1 MAFHRSVVAAAA
13 ALSLAALTTA
23 TNYELPPCTDKFTP
37 FTSKGCYTNGDTA
50 LIMRSTVSSNDMTV
64 EKCTSVCKGNAFR
77 YAGLTYY
84 GVCYCGDEIAA
95 EKTADASCN
104 YPCNGDKGQLCGGKD
119 TLNIWEDSTYTKTP
133 SEVTVADYAYS
144 GCYVDNANGQ
154 GRAFPW
160 PESIEPAKFTP
171 EACIAA
177 CKAQGFPIAASE
189 YAHECWCGNVLSRT
203 VKADEKDCNAPCGG
217 DASKICGGGNR
228 LSVYIAKDLESNEPC
243 ASGNPPTSSS
253 TSTAPTT
260 QPTQPTSTGPSTNPG
275 SSTNPSTEPTSSSTK
290 STSTGSSTGPGTST
304 GPSTEPTST
313 GTTTQSTST
322 STSPGTSTGPS
333 TQTTSTSTRPGTS
346 TGPSTQPTSTSTSPG
361 TSTGPSTQTTS
372 TSTGPGTSTGPSTQ
386 TTSTST
392 SPGTSTGPSTQTTST
407 STGPGTSTGPSTQ
420 TTSTSTRPGTSTGPS
435 TQTTSTST
443 RPGTSTG
450 PSTQPTS
457 TSTRPGTS
465 TGPTTGPTT
474 GPSTQPGT
482 TTKPSTSTK
491 PTSTA
496 PGTCTTTIVTPP
508 TCEHKIGNWCLPPTP
523 EWTCKE
529 DCYAA
534 WKKCEVTVFSCF
546 HQAGFPDS
554 LNCFEYAQWCK
565 SLKSYC
571 NRCDNSDRCNKL
583 DCWKSLEP
591 GHVGT
596 STTQTATVPCT
607 GVPTS
612 NPPGTSTKPTTKP
625 PGTTTKPTTST
636 KPLTSTQTSTSTTQC
651 PPQPTN
657 VCKQPTS
664 KECDFGPGNPVGGVP
679 LPIVTC
685 NDCKD
690 DFNAN
695 PFKMYTVANS
705 KNCPSFPHGRI
716 GGVCCE
722 ACKHQYYKCVEVYA
736 DSCKNLQNQPNFH
749 PRSIEERESS
759 SSSSVSSSS
768 SFPGFGWPGWVKPNL
783 GVCKGWGSYSGGVS
797 ASASVYAGG
806 SGAWAS
812 ANAWAG
818 AHWGFGNNNYNN
830 AVYRCKVQYDDCVY
844 ENQNINPSTEC
855 RSWGCK

>member
-50 LIMRSTVSSNDMTV
+50 LIMRSTASSNDMTV

-144 GCYVDNANGQ
+144 GCYVDNANGL

-177 CKAQGFPIAASE
+177 CKAQGFPIAATE

-333 TQTTSTSTRPGTS
+333 TQTTSTSTSPGTSTGPSTQTTSTSTRPGTS
-346 TGPSTQPTSTSTSPG
+346 TGPSTQPTSTSTS
-361 TSTGPSTQTTS
+361 
-372 TSTGPGTSTGPSTQ
+372 
-386 TTSTST
+386 
-392 SPGTSTGPSTQTTST
+392 
-407 STGPGTSTGPSTQ
+407 
-420 TTSTSTRPGTSTGPS
+420 PGTSTGPS

>member
-372 TSTGPGTSTGPSTQ
+372 TSTRPGTSTGPSTQ

-407 STGPGTSTGPSTQ
+407 STG
-420 TTSTSTRPGTSTGPS
+420 PGTSTGPS

>member
-50 LIMRSTVSSNDMTV
+50 LIMRSKVSGNDMTV

-95 EKTADASCN
+95 DKTTDASCN

-144 GCYVDNANGQ
+144 GCYVDNVNGQ

-171 EACIAA
+171 ESCTAA
-177 CKAQGFPIAASE
+177 CKAQGFPIAATE

-243 ASGNPPTSSS
+243 ANGNPPTSSS
-253 TSTAPTT
+253 TSTGPTT
-260 QPTQPTSTGPSTNPG
+260 QPTQPTSTGPSG
-275 SSTNPSTEPTSSSTK
+275 SSTSPSTQPTSSSTK

-304 GPSTEPTST
+304 APSTEPTST
-313 GTTTQSTST
+313 GTTTKPTGTSTGPSTQPTST
-322 STSPGTSTGPS
+322 STGPDTSTGPSTHTSTRPGTSTGPS
-333 TQTTSTSTRPGTS
+333 TQPTSTSTGPGTSTGPSTQPTSTSTRPGTS
-346 TGPSTQPTSTSTSPG
+346 TGPSTQPTSTSTRPG
-361 TSTGPSTQTTS
+361 TSTGPSTQPTS

-386 TTSTST
+386 
-392 SPGTSTGPSTQTTST
+392 P
-407 STGPGTSTGPSTQ
+407 
-420 TTSTSTRPGTSTGPS
+420 
-435 TQTTSTST
+435 TSTST

-508 TCEHKIGNWCLPPTP
+508 TCEHQIGNWCLPPTP

-565 SLKSYC
+565 SLLSYC
-571 NRCDNSDRCNKL
+571 NRCDSSDRCNKL

-596 STTQTATVPCT
+596 STTKTTTVPCT

-612 NPPGTSTKPTTKP
+612 NP

-664 KECDFGPGNPVGGVP
+664 KDCDFGPGNPVGGVP

-705 KNCPSFPHGRI
+705 RNCPSFPHGRI

-736 DSCKNLQNQPNFH
+736 DSCRNLQNQPNFH
-749 PRSIEERESS
+749 PPRSIEEHQSS
-759 SSSSVSSSS
+759 SSSASSSFSSSS
-768 SFPGFGWPGWVKPNL
+768 SFSWPGWGKPNP
-783 GVCKGWGSYSGGVS
+783 GVCKGWGSYSGSVS

-818 AHWGFGNNNYNN
+818 ARWGFGNNNYNN
-830 AVYRCKVQYDDCVY
+830 AVYRCKVQYDDCIY